1 MRIRLAY
8 AFPMYAIYHLHHES
22 GTWYWAVSFSRR
34 GKHQYKRFHEPK
46 YGGSANALKAAAAW
60 LDEHLAAAR
69 LLTMVEFCRQIRS
82 NNTSKVAGVHL
93 LKSVRQPH
101 GFWRAK
107 LKLGGGKYQSK
118 NFSVLKHGPAAAY
131 KLAVAARPA
140 MLSDAKDNPYLYDRV
155 AKRLTLKSVNQV
167 IFPWMPTDRGCCN
180 RTFIDSLTCS

>member
-1 MRIRLAY
+1 
-8 AFPMYAIYHLHHES
+8 MYAIYHLHHES

-69 LLTMVEFCRQIRS
+69 PLTMVEFCRQIRS

-93 LKSVRQPH
+93 LKSVRQSH

-118 NFSVLKHGPAAAY
+118 NFSVLKHGTAAAY
-131 KLAVAARPA
+131 KLAVAAGPA
-140 MLSDAKDNPYLYDRV
+140 MLADAKDSPCLYVWPKD
-155 AKRLTLKSVNQV
+155 
-167 IFPWMPTDRGCCN
+167 
-180 RTFIDSLTCS
+180 